1 MSKISGDSLKVQGD
15 EPLVLTGPPHKLK
28 GKYTLFYSGEERVRL
43 RDTQIRNLK
52 QKGSRAKSSLA
63 FEQKVRPLVLRPG
76 RSRRVPLSL
85 AMDRHTPPGEYQAE
99 LAIGDQ
105 AQAVKLF
112 VAENI
117 DLDISPQR
125 LVLPNVAGATA
136 VRRVVFTNQG
146 NVPLIIGEI
155 GAVPRDDDLL
165 VCRTLRAALKAIEDE
180 AKEKEKEKTKSFDEY
195 MGEIFHQ
202 AQVVL
207 ANAGILRVHNKAGV
221 VTLAPGATQAIDLEI
236 RLPDTLDKRT
246 RYSAS
251 AAIYT
256 SSLSFIIVPTTE
268 PGKK

>member
-28 GKYTLFYSGEERVRL
+28 GKYTVSYSGEERVRL
-43 RDTQIRNLK
+43 QNTQIRNLK
-52 QKGSRAKSSLA
+52 QKGSRAKTSLA
-63 FEQKVRPLVLRPG
+63 FEQKMRPLVLRPG

-99 LAIGDQ
+99 LTIGDQ

-117 DLDISPQR
+117 DLAVSPRR
-125 LVLPNVAGATA
+125 LVLPNVAGSTA

-155 GAVPRDDDLL
+155 GAVPLDDNLL

-180 AKEKEKEKTKSFDEY
+180 AKDKEKPKSFDEY
-195 MGEIFHQ
+195 MAEIFHQ

-207 ANAGILRVHNKAGV
+207 ANAGILRVHNKAGI
-221 VTLAPGATQAIDLEI
+221 VTLAPGAIQAIDLEI
-236 RLPDTLDKRT
+236 RLPDTLDRRT